1 MVRADHPSNSKRGV
15 CFYHKE
21 LLLLRIININYLKE
35 CLRFQLKIGDKP
47 SSFISLCRSPSQTE
61 DEFETFTDNLELFLV
76 LPVQSNT
83 YLVVVIDSFNAK
95 SKNWYEQDKTS
106 FEEHPIESLFYS
118 LDYIKSLM
126 KTNSCI
132 RYLLF
137 MYLTSVYT
145 QT

>member
-1 MVRADHPSNSKRGV
+1 MVRADHPSNSKHGV

-76 LPVQSNT
+76 LAVQSNT

-118 LDYIKSLM
+118 LDYIK
-126 KTNSCI
+126 
-132 RYLLF
+132 
-137 MYLTSVYT
+137 
-145 QT
+145 